1 MRKTLCAAAAVLL
14 ALSCHG
20 CSGASILSNY
30 REIEDLE
37 IIRTLGADYNSQ
49 GIQVTACTGL
59 TGTDSAPR
67 IYGQSAHSIGIALD
81 KLQKLPLGKSAL
93 FSHTENLLIGQDQA
107 QAGIAPILDY
117 LERNS
122 DTRMDITPFVVKGG
136 DARELISGATGGST
150 SCTDMLASLRESAPY
165 LGSGWPYSCR
175 DVAASLAGR
184 DCALIMAV
192 EGVEEEKLFEDR
204 GDMNILPVGF
214 ALLSSPGTLETFLD
228 REQTL
233 GTLMATGRLRS
244 FETELSWE
252 DSPLTLLLTGSQC
265 SVEPSFEGGRLSEIN
280 VEITARGSIVNAGQG
295 ASLWRESFILSAQRA
310 LEGQIYGWVSSALEL
325 SAETGLDFMDLL
337 GRAERAEPVPYRRAA
352 AASSPSIDNVEIGLS
367 VTGLIERTYDINDPV
382 DIREGEEESFWEKA
396 REFLQGS

>member
-49 GIQVTACTGL
+49 GIHVTACTGL

-67 IYGQSAHSIGIALD
+67 IYGQSAPSIGIALD

-107 QAGIAPILDY
+107 QTGIAPILDY

-165 LGSGWPYSCR
+165 LGAGWPYSCR

-310 LEGQIYGWVSSALEL
+310 LEKQIYGWVSSALEL